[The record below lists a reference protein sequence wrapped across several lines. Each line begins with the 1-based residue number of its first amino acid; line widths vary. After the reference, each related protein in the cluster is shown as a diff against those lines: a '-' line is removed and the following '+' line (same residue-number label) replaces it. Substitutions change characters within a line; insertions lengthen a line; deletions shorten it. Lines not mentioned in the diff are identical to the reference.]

1 MLLSVNLLL
10 ILGFYFLKHKI
21 ILFDYLSAFVSYNQI
36 TSYIKNKLR
45 DLTINFIIS
54 SPDST
59 PPHPPPPGSGG
70 HNRHNIR
77 EQNMLYRKTLL
88 LSVATFSHQTLSLC
102 TCWRKKLRT
111 ACLQTTSQVQTES
124 DECNINNI
132 SLTIR

>member
-21 ILFDYLSAFVSYNQI
+21 ISFDYLSAFVSYNQI

-59 PPHPPPPGSGG
+59 PPLPPLGPGG

-77 EQNMLYRKTLL
+77 EQNMLHRKTLL
-88 LSVATFSHQTLSLC
+88 LSVATFSHQTLALC

-111 ACLQTTSQVQTES
+111 ACLQITSQVQ
-124 DECNINNI
+124 NR
-132 SLTIR
+132 IR